1 MRVTICDVCAEQY
14 DVDAVMIE
22 MSIPGRMLNQD
33 VDESI
38 DVDVCS
44 WACVTTMV
52 QGVLSDAPDEEQEV
66 VPEETPAAF
75 IAVPKTP
82 TIGTDMD
89 EKTLARF
96 TEQVTGVKRR

>member
-1 MRVTICDVCAEQY
+1 MRVTICDVCGEQF
-14 DVDAVMIE
+14 DVNAVMIE

-38 DVDVCS
+38 DVDVCGWS
-44 WACVTTMV
+44 CVTTMV
-52 QGVLSDAPDEEQEV
+52 QGVLSDTAEEEEV
-66 VPEETPAAF
+66 TPEETPAGF
-75 IAVPKTP
+75 VAVPKTP

-96 TEQVTGVKRR
+96 TEQVTGVRRR